1 MYLPVIA
8 VLGGMLFMR
17 PSGFKESKRDVIR
30 LSPVIAEIE
39 KQQGHI
45 TCEPMR
51 PAAGGPAIQA
61 PLHCSLLVK
70 AAQVNF
76 TLATLIDHIAQ
87 PAYLCHSRIAAKA

>member
-8 VLGGMLFMR
+8 ILGGMLFMR

-45 TCEPMR
+45 TCEPLK
-51 PAAGGPAIQA
+51 PSSGGPSIQA

-70 AAQVNF
+70 AAQVTRCLFLTVYHCSEGDSPNF
-76 TLATLIDHIAQ
+76 YEI
-87 PAYLCHSRIAAKA
+87 S